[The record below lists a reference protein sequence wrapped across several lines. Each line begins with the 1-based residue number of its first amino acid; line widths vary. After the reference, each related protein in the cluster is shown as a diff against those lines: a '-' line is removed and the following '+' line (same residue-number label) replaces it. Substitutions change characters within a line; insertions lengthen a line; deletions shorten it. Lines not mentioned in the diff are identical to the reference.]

1 MTFGAAH
8 MMLCAHTWACNSVSW
23 SVDGGRLS
31 VTTGCLGGVSQGLL
45 LAAAI
50 WWAADTVTDEA
61 WLIVLLTCVAC
72 D

>member
-1 MTFGAAH
+1 M
-8 MMLCAHTWACNSVSW
+8 SW
-23 SVDGGRLS
+23 KVDGGRLS

>member
-1 MTFGAAH
+1 